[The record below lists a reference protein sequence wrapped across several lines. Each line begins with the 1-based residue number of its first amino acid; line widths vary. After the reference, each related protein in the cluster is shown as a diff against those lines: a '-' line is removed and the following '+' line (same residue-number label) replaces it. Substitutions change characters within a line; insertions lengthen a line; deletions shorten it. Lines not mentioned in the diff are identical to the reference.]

1 MIFCAVGLL
10 QDSFSMTLVL
20 QELPNVNM
28 FTVLKSVFSFVHL
41 VIYELSLESIT
52 IAKCHSAS
60 AMSHVFFPQTFI
72 CLGSISIGILSLTI
86 SFSIEPLPFI
96 GTTIW
101 ILESVSILSYA

>member
-1 MIFCAVGLL
+1 MA
-10 QDSFSMTLVL
+10 LVL
-20 QELPNVNM
+20 QELPSVNM
-28 FTVLKSVFSFVHL
+28 LIVLTSVFSFVHL

-60 AMSHVFFPQTFI
+60 AMSLVFFPHAII
-72 CLGSISIGILSLTI
+72 CLGSISIGILSLAV